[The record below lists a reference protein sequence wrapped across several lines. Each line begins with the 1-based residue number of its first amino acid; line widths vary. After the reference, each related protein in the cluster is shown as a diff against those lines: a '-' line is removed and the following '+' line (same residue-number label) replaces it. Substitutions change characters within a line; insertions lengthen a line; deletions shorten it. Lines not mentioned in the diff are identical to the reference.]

1 MKGSGYTLIG
11 FVILAIVGLV
21 YITRQQR
28 ERFEVDMEMAK
39 QLVKPNIRL
48 SNIQRQT
55 ENLQDSVNAAVGKHA
70 MNGIQ

>member
-1 MKGSGYTLIG
+1 MKGSGYILIG

-39 QLVKPNIRL
+39 QLVNPNIRL
-48 SNIQRQT
+48 SNIQRKT
-55 ENLQDSVNAAVGKHA
+55 ENLQDTVNAAAGKHA